1 MSAAV
6 DPMLSRLKRLPAR
19 LRIAHLAALIR
30 LERKSSARAMEL
42 TALLR
47 TLSAA
52 AVKDG
57 RA

>member
-1 MSAAV
+1 MTAAV

-30 LERKSSARAMEL
+30 LERSGSVRAMEL
-42 TALLR
+42 RALLR